1 MVHTLLCIYRKTT
14 KEEIVLKKIKNKYH
28 LLVSSLLTTL
38 LGFLGVSCV
47 FPGPVLYGP
56 GVPENTIDIDG
67 EVTNEAGEPL
77 ESMQVVINTS
87 RISIKD
93 TVYTNASGEF
103 ERAYGF
109 PQEGNDTLL
118 IEVNK
123 KSIFSCALI
132 VYFFLSWSLT
142 STEYSVNHSEYVS
155 FFISV
160 KGICTF
166 SEA

>member
-1 MVHTLLCIYRKTT
+1 M
-14 KEEIVLKKIKNKYH
+14 KKIKNKFH

-38 LGFLGVSCV
+38 LGFFGASCV

-56 GVPENTIDIDG
+56 AVPENFLEVDG
-67 EVTNEAGEPL
+67 EVTNEAGVPL

-118 IEVNK
+118 IEVNDT
-123 KSIFSCALI
+123 SN
-132 VYFFLSWSLT
+132 VYASEKVQIPFTEMTKETDSEW
-142 STEYSVNHSEYVS
+142 STEYSVD
-155 FFISV
+155 V
-160 KGICTF
+160 KLQLKKK
-166 SEA
+166 

>member
-1 MVHTLLCIYRKTT
+1 M
-14 KEEIVLKKIKNKYH
+14 KKIKNKCH

-38 LGFLGVSCV
+38 LGFFGASCV
-47 FPGPVLYGP
+47 FPGPVMYGP
-56 GVPENTIDIDG
+56 AVPENFLEVDG
-67 EVTNEAGEPL
+67 EVTNEAGVPL

-118 IEVNK
+118 IEVNDT
-123 KSIFSCALI
+123 SN
-132 VYFFLSWSLT
+132 VYASEKVQIPFTEMTKETDSEW
-142 STEYSVNHSEYVS
+142 STEYSVD
-155 FFISV
+155 V
-160 KGICTF
+160 KLQLKKK
-166 SEA
+166 

>member
-1 MVHTLLCIYRKTT
+1 M
-14 KEEIVLKKIKNKYH
+14 KKIKNKFH

-38 LGFLGVSCV
+38 LGFFGASCV
-47 FPGPVLYGP
+47 FPGPVMYGP
-56 GVPENTIDIDG
+56 AVPENFLEVDG
-67 EVTNEAGEPL
+67 EVTNEAGVPL

-118 IEVNK
+118 IEVNDTSDVYASEKVQIPFTEMK
-123 KSIFSCALI
+123 KETESE
-132 VYFFLSWSLT
+132 W
-142 STEYSVNHSEYVS
+142 STEYSVD
-155 FFISV
+155 V
-160 KGICTF
+160 KLQLKKK
-166 SEA
+166 E

>member
-1 MVHTLLCIYRKTT
+1 M
-14 KEEIVLKKIKNKYH
+14 KKIKNKFH
-28 LLVSSLLTTL
+28 LVVSSLLTTL
-38 LGFLGVSCV
+38 LGFFGASCV

-56 GVPENTIDIDG
+56 ALPENFLEVDG
-67 EVTNEAGEPL
+67 EITNEAGVPL

-118 IEVNK
+118 IEVNDN
-123 KSIFSCALI
+123 SN
-132 VYFFLSWSLT
+132 VYASEKVQIPFTEMQKETYSEW
-142 STEYSVNHSEYVS
+142 STEYSVD
-155 FFISV
+155 V
-160 KGICTF
+160 KLQLKKK
-166 SEA
+166 

>member
-1 MVHTLLCIYRKTT
+1 M
-14 KEEIVLKKIKNKYH
+14 KKIKNKFH

-38 LGFLGVSCV
+38 LGFFGVSCV
-47 FPGPVLYGP
+47 LPGPVLYGP
-56 GVPENTIDIDG
+56 ALPENFFYLYG

-93 TVYTNASGEF
+93 TVYTDASGEF

-118 IEVNK
+118 IEVNDT
-123 KSIFSCALI
+123 SD
-132 VYFFLSWSLT
+132 VYASEKVQIPFTEMTKERESEW
-142 STEYSVNHSEYVS
+142 STEYSVD
-155 FFISV
+155 V
-160 KGICTF
+160 KLQLKKK
-166 SEA
+166 

>member
-1 MVHTLLCIYRKTT
+1 M
-14 KEEIVLKKIKNKYH
+14 KKIKNKFH

-38 LGFLGVSCV
+38 LGFFGASCV

-56 GVPENTIDIDG
+56 ALPENFLEVDG
-67 EVTNEAGEPL
+67 EVTNEAGVPL

-103 ERAYGF
+103 ARAYGF

-118 IEVNK
+118 IEVNDT
-123 KSIFSCALI
+123 SN
-132 VYFFLSWSLT
+132 VYASEKVQIPFTEMTKETDSEW
-142 STEYSVNHSEYVS
+142 STEYSVD
-155 FFISV
+155 V
-160 KGICTF
+160 KLQLKKK
-166 SEA
+166 

>member
-1 MVHTLLCIYRKTT
+1 M
-14 KEEIVLKKIKNKYH
+14 KKIKNKYH

-47 FPGPVLYGP
+47 FPGPALYGP

-67 EVTNEAGEPL
+67 EVTNEAGDPL

-118 IEVNK
+118 IEVNDTSEVYASEK
-123 KSIFSCALI
+123 VQIPFSEMTKVNESEYA
-132 VYFFLSWSLT
+132 
-142 STEYSVNHSEYVS
+142 TEYSVD
-155 FFISV
+155 V
-160 KGICTF
+160 KLQLKKK
-166 SEA
+166 

>member
-1 MVHTLLCIYRKTT
+1 MAHTLLRIYRKTT
-14 KEEIVLKKIKNKYH
+14 QEEIVMKKIKNKYH

-47 FPGPVLYGP
+47 FPNMYGPVMYGP
-56 GVPENTIDIDG
+56 AVPEDYLEIDG

-87 RISIKD
+87 RISLSD
-93 TVYTNASGEF
+93 TLYTNASGEF

-118 IEVNK
+118 IEVNDTSEVYASEK
-123 KSIFSCALI
+123 VKIPFSEMTKVSESEYA
-132 VYFFLSWSLT
+132 
-142 STEYSVNHSEYVS
+142 TEYSVD
-155 FFISV
+155 V
-160 KGICTF
+160 KLQLKKK
-166 SEA
+166 

>member
-1 MVHTLLCIYRKTT
+1 MAHTLLRIYRKTT
-14 KEEIVLKKIKNKYH
+14 KEEIVMKKIKNKYH

-87 RISIKD
+87 RISLSD

-118 IEVNK
+118 IEVNDTSDVYASEKVQIPFTEMK
-123 KSIFSCALI
+123 KETYSE
-132 VYFFLSWSLT
+132 W
-142 STEYSVNHSEYVS
+142 STEYSVD
-155 FFISV
+155 V
-160 KGICTF
+160 KLQLKKK
-166 SEA
+166 

>member
-1 MVHTLLCIYRKTT
+1 MKN
-14 KEEIVLKKIKNKYH
+14 IKNKLH

-38 LGFLGVSCV
+38 LGVLGASCV
-47 FPGPVLYGP
+47 FPGPVMYGP
-56 GVPENTIDIDG
+56 AVPENTIDIDG

-103 ERAYGF
+103 ARAYGF

-118 IEVNK
+118 IEVNDTSDVYASEKVRIPFTEMK
-123 KSIFSCALI
+123 KETYSE
-132 VYFFLSWSLT
+132 W
-142 STEYSVNHSEYVS
+142 STEYSVD
-155 FFISV
+155 V
-160 KGICTF
+160 KLQLKKK
-166 SEA
+166 

>member
-1 MVHTLLCIYRKTT
+1 MAHTLLRIYRKTT
-14 KEEIVLKKIKNKYH
+14 QEEIVMKKVKNKYH

-47 FPGPVLYGP
+47 FPNMYGPVMYGP
-56 GVPENTIDIDG
+56 AVPEDYLEIDG

-87 RISIKD
+87 RISLSD
-93 TVYTNASGEF
+93 TLYTNASGEF

-118 IEVNK
+118 IEVNDTSEVYASEK
-123 KSIFSCALI
+123 VKIPFSEMTKVSESEYA
-132 VYFFLSWSLT
+132 
-142 STEYSVNHSEYVS
+142 TEYSVD
-155 FFISV
+155 V
-160 KGICTF
+160 KLQLKKK
-166 SEA
+166 

>member
-1 MVHTLLCIYRKTT
+1 MVHTLLCIYRKAT
-14 KEEIVLKKIKNKYH
+14 KEEIVMKKIKNKYH

-56 GVPENTIDIDG
+56 GVPENAIDIDG

-118 IEVNK
+118 IEVNDTSEVYASEK
-123 KSIFSCALI
+123 VQIPFSEMTKETD
-132 VYFFLSWSLT
+132 SEW
-142 STEYSVNHSEYVS
+142 STEYSVD
-155 FFISV
+155 V
-160 KGICTF
+160 KLQLKKK
-166 SEA
+166 

>member
-1 MVHTLLCIYRKTT
+1 M
-14 KEEIVLKKIKNKYH
+14 KKIKNKFH

-38 LGFLGVSCV
+38 LGFFGASCV
-47 FPGPVLYGP
+47 FPGPVMYGP
-56 GVPENTIDIDG
+56 AVPENFLEVDG
-67 EVTNEAGEPL
+67 EVTNEAGVPL

-118 IEVNK
+118 IEVNDTSNVYASEKVQIPFTEMTK
-123 KSIFSCALI
+123 KTDSE
-132 VYFFLSWSLT
+132 W
-142 STEYSVNHSEYVS
+142 STEYSVD
-155 FFISV
+155 V
-160 KGICTF
+160 KLQLKKK
-166 SEA
+166 E

>member
-1 MVHTLLCIYRKTT
+1 MKN
-14 KEEIVLKKIKNKYH
+14 IKNKFH

-38 LGFLGVSCV
+38 LGFFGASCV
-47 FPGPVLYGP
+47 FPGPVMYGP
-56 GVPENTIDIDG
+56 ALPENFLEVDG
-67 EVTNEAGEPL
+67 EVTNEAGELL

-118 IEVNK
+118 IEVNDT
-123 KSIFSCALI
+123 SN
-132 VYFFLSWSLT
+132 VYASEKVQIPFTEMTKETDSEW
-142 STEYSVNHSEYVS
+142 STEYSVD
-155 FFISV
+155 V
-160 KGICTF
+160 KLQLKKK
-166 SEA
+166 E

>member
-14 KEEIVLKKIKNKYH
+14 KEEIVMKKIKNKYH

-56 GVPENTIDIDG
+56 GGPENTIDIDG

-118 IEVNK
+118 IEVNDT
-123 KSIFSCALI
+123 SE
-132 VYFFLSWSLT
+132 VYASEKVQIPFTEMTKETDSEW
-142 STEYSVNHSEYVS
+142 STEYSVD
-155 FFISV
+155 V
-160 KGICTF
+160 KLQLKKK
-166 SEA
+166 

>member
-1 MVHTLLCIYRKTT
+1 MKN
-14 KEEIVLKKIKNKYH
+14 IKNKFH

-38 LGFLGVSCV
+38 LGFFGASCV
-47 FPGPVLYGP
+47 FPGPVMYGP
-56 GVPENTIDIDG
+56 ALPENFLEVDG
-67 EVTNEAGEPL
+67 EVTNEAGETL

-118 IEVNK
+118 IEVNDT
-123 KSIFSCALI
+123 SN
-132 VYFFLSWSLT
+132 VYASEKVQIPFTEMTKETDSEW
-142 STEYSVNHSEYVS
+142 STEYSVD
-155 FFISV
+155 V
-160 KGICTF
+160 KLQLKKK
-166 SEA
+166 E

>member
-1 MVHTLLCIYRKTT
+1 M
-14 KEEIVLKKIKNKYH
+14 KKIKNKFH

-38 LGFLGVSCV
+38 LGFFGASCV
-47 FPGPVLYGP
+47 FPGPVMYGP
-56 GVPENTIDIDG
+56 AVPENFLEVDG
-67 EVTNEAGEPL
+67 EVTNEAGVPL

-118 IEVNK
+118 IEVNDT
-123 KSIFSCALI
+123 SN
-132 VYFFLSWSLT
+132 VYASEKVQIPFTEMTKETDSEW
-142 STEYSVNHSEYVS
+142 STEYSVD
-155 FFISV
+155 V
-160 KGICTF
+160 KLQLKKK
-166 SEA
+166 

>member
-1 MVHTLLCIYRKTT
+1 MKN
-14 KEEIVLKKIKNKYH
+14 IKNKFH

-38 LGFLGVSCV
+38 LGFFGASCV
-47 FPGPVLYGP
+47 FPGPVMYGP
-56 GVPENTIDIDG
+56 ALPENFLEVDG
-67 EVTNEAGEPL
+67 EVTNEAGVPL

-118 IEVNK
+118 IEVNDT
-123 KSIFSCALI
+123 SD
-132 VYFFLSWSLT
+132 VYASEKVQIPFTEMTKETDSEW
-142 STEYSVNHSEYVS
+142 STEYSVD
-155 FFISV
+155 V
-160 KGICTF
+160 KLQLKKK
-166 SEA
+166 